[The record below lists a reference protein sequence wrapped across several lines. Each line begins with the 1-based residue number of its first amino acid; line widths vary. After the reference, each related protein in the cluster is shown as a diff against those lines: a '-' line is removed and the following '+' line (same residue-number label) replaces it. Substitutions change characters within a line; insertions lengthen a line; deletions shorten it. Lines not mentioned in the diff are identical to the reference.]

1 MQTLRRSITLLLV
14 SLPLAAAAPPAPKPA
29 DLFALHPVSDARISP
44 DGTVAAYVVGDWDFK
59 ENLLNTDVW
68 LVNAGGAA
76 GASASTARK
85 LTASPKRDD
94 TPRFSPDGKTIAFLS
109 ERKQGDEKE
118 TFRQVW
124 LIPVAGGEATR
135 LTSHGAAV
143 SGFAWSPDGK
153 RIAFT
158 APVPPSADEKKR
170 KEEKEDQVVVDVDD
184 VKPGVLWIV
193 DLASKETAR
202 LSASPW
208 HVTAPDWSPDG
219 ARIAATVA
227 PTPKVPDN
235 FNDDIA
241 LFDSKGSEKGAEP
254 AWLVKRPGPD
264 HGPRFSPDGKLVAF
278 LSGDGRVNDWPG
290 NRSELCVVPASGG
303 AVHNLSKA
311 LGEDV
316 GDVEWAPD
324 SSALIFTAAQGLS
337 TQVFRVPAAGGA
349 LTAVTNGP
357 EVVTSLSVAKD
368 GAGAVVVRQ
377 SALDPPEV
385 WRLPLPAGAPVRLT
399 DTNPSLAGAL
409 RPRAEKV
416 AWKGPDGLD
425 IEGLLLLPPD
435 VPAKNLPFILVVHG
449 GPAGR
454 FAWSCSAFSRIYP
467 YDDFTARGV
476 AVLLPNPRG
485 SGGYGEAFR
494 KANVRDW
501 GGKDYGDLM
510 AGVDML
516 IAKGIVDPYRMGVMG
531 WSYGGYMTST
541 IITKTDR
548 FKFASPGAPVTDL
561 WSFYFTADIPEFI
574 ESYFASLPWQD
585 FEVLKGHSAMW
596 SVASV
601 KTPTLI
607 LHGESDARVPTS
619 QGRELYL
626 ALKKRGIPVELVTYP
641 REPHG
646 PQEPKHLKDIR
657 QRLLSWTDR
666 YLFPKP

>member
-1 MQTLRRSITLLLV
+1 MQNLRLSLSLFLI
-14 SLPLAAAAPPAPKPA
+14 SLPLAAAAPPAGRPA
-29 DLFALHPVSDARISP
+29 DVFALRPVSDAKISP
-44 DGTVAAYVVGDWDFK
+44 DGTLAAYVVGEWDFK

-68 LVNAGGAA
+68 LVSVGGAP
-76 GASASTARK
+76 GASPSTARK

-94 TPRFSPDGKTIAFLS
+94 SPRFSPDGKTIAFLS
-109 ERKQGDEKE
+109 ERKVGDEKE
-118 TFRQVW
+118 TFRQIW

-135 LTSHGAAV
+135 LTAHGASV
-143 SGFAWSPDGK
+143 SGLAWSPDGR

-158 APVPPSADEKKR
+158 APVPPSAEEKKR
-170 KEEKEDQVVVDVDD
+170 KDEKEDQVVVDVDD
-184 VKPGVLWIV
+184 VKPGILWIADV
-193 DLASKETAR
+193 VSKETTR
-202 LSASPW
+202 VSASPW
-208 HVTAPDWSPDG
+208 HVSTPDWSPDG

-227 PTPKVPDN
+227 PTPRVPDN
-235 FNDDIA
+235 FNQDVA
-241 LFDSKGSEKGAEP
+241 LFDARGSDKGAEP

-264 HGPRFSPDGKLVAF
+264 HGPHFSPDGTWVAF

-290 NRSELCVVPASGG
+290 NRGELCVVAASGG
-303 AVHNLSKA
+303 APRNLTKA
-311 LGEDV
+311 FGEDA
-316 GDVEWAPD
+316 GDVGWAPD
-324 SSALIFTAAQGLS
+324 SSALTFTAAQGLS
-337 TQVFRVPAAGGA
+337 SRAFRVPAAGGA
-349 LTAVTNGP
+349 VAPLTSGP
-357 EVVTSLSVAKD
+357 EVVSSLSVAKD
-368 GAGAVVVRQ
+368 GQGAVAIRQ
-377 SALDPPEV
+377 STLDPPEL
-385 WRLPLPAGAPVRLT
+385 WWLPLPAGPPVRLT
-399 DTNPSLAGAL
+399 DTNPGLASAL
-409 RPRAEKV
+409 RPKAEKV

-425 IEGLLLLPPD
+425 IEGLLLLPRD

-454 FAWSCSAFSRIYP
+454 FAWSCSAFSRLYP
-467 YDDFTARGV
+467 YDDFAARGV

-516 IAKGIVDPYRMGVMG
+516 IAKGIVDPDRMGVMG

-574 ESYFASLPWQD
+574 ESYFASLPWED
-585 FEVLKGHSAMW
+585 FEVLKSHSAIW
-596 SVASV
+596 SVANV

-607 LHGESDARVPTS
+607 LHGEADARVPPS
-619 QGRELYL
+619 QGRELYF
-626 ALKKRGIPVELVTYP
+626 ALKKRGVPVEFVTYP

-657 QRLLSWTDR
+657 KRLLDWTDR